1 MIFNAMRVALSVS
14 IYKYL
19 HTPQIAIF
27 IWIFN
32 AGKKI
37 NDPVLPVDDK
47 MLVNPKTY
55 IFAPL

>member
-1 MIFNAMRVALSVS
+1 MRVALSDS

-32 AGKKI
+32 AGIKI
-37 NDPVLPVDDK
+37 NEPVLLVDDK